1 VDRGLPETPPHSIGS
16 QGQGLLQPSQTVGT
30 MMHWLLTLYEYGT
43 PDFTIAR
50 DGITDSR
57 APASS
62 EDSQVFTAAFTK
74 SIAGRPKTTLFAFN
88 PGTQPV
94 AVNFWGVQDVNQ
106 ARPFISPL
114 NLLVPPKKWAQGVY
128 PQLQFALGVKFG
140 APTVSPDGK
149 HLQFTVE
156 TDRDVATLELQESQ
170 DLVSWTQTTFS
181 PPPPG
186 VPNSV
191 NIDLDPQKPRVFY
204 RFRLPR

>member
-1 VDRGLPETPPHSIGS
+1 MDRGLPETPPHSIGS

-50 DGITDSR
+50 DSITDSR

-74 SIAGRPKTTLFAFN
+74 NIAGRPKTTLFAFN

-94 AVNFWGVQDVNQ
+94 AVNFWGVQDTNQ
-106 ARPFISPL
+106 ARPFICPL
-114 NLLVPPKKWAQGVY
+114 NLLVPPKKWAQAIY
-128 PQLQFALGVKFG
+128 PNFQSALGLKFG
-140 APTVSPDGK
+140 VPRVSSDGT

-156 TDRDVATLELQESQ
+156 TDEDMARLQLEESQ
-170 DLVSWTQTTFS
+170 DLVSWAPNTFS

-186 VPNSV
+186 VPNNVS
-191 NIDLDPQKPRVFY
+191 IALDPQKPRLFY
-204 RFRLPR
+204 RFRLSW